1 MFRLFNEVDMTRH
14 SFIVFSLLLSTA
26 CLTPKAVDTNDPDNV
41 DAGSATVYDVQ
52 TGAVPEGEVVTL
64 TDVIVTSGIN
74 ARGEGFYVQDP
85 GGGEYSGVY
94 VYTAL
99 AGEGI
104 APLVGNSVSVTGVVV
119 EYYGFTEISVSSP
132 QSVVTT
138 GEGTVT
144 PTVVSEVSD
153 WEAYEGVLLT
163 LEQQEVVSDLNDY
176 GECQLSFGAQWTMNF
191 MIFRQSLG
199 LPMIP

>member
-1 MFRLFNEVDMTRH
+1 M
-14 SFIVFSLLLSTA
+14 
-26 CLTPKAVDTNDPDNV
+26 
-41 DAGSATVYDVQ
+41 
-52 TGAVPEGEVVTL
+52 
-64 TDVIVTSGIN
+64 IVTSGIN

-119 EYYGFTEISVSSP
+119 EYYGFTEISVSP

-153 WEAYEGVLLT
+153 WEAYEGVLPT

-176 GECQLSFGAQWTMNF
+176 GECQLSFGVTMDNEF
-191 MIFRQSLG
+191 YDFSTEFGATYDSVTG
-199 LPMIP
+199 LVSYSFETYKLSPRNDADLQGYVAGAGPETLSISEIQQGQNSEEPAYEAELSILMV